1 MQNNAKTERVAIPL
15 PLFNN
20 LKGNT
25 MSDRTPTAKRS
36 IAPVTVTVEIT
47 ATRINENGTLS
58 GITAKVVKQ
67 PVKGNEFKTSV
78 PPMAGGAIY
87 LKATSLDG
95 LTLVDGDAPKAVA
108 AKVKLF

>member
-1 MQNNAKTERVAIPL
+1 MTAT
-15 PLFNN
+15 
-20 LKGNT
+20 
-25 MSDRTPTAKRS
+25 RTTTQKRS
-36 IAPVTVTVEIT
+36 IAPVTFTIEVT

-67 PVKGNEFKTSV
+67 PIKGNEFKTSV

-87 LKATSLDG
+87 LKALSLEG
-95 LTLVDGDAPKAVA
+95 LTLAADDEPRTAT

>member
-1 MQNNAKTERVAIPL
+1 
-15 PLFNN
+15 
-20 LKGNT
+20 
-25 MSDRTPTAKRS
+25 MSDRTPTQKRS
-36 IAPVTVTVEIT
+36 IAPVTLTIEVT

-67 PVKGNEFKTSV
+67 PIKGNEFLTSV

-87 LKATSLDG
+87 LKATSLEG
-95 LTLVDGDAPKAVA
+95 LKIADADAPKTAT

>member
-1 MQNNAKTERVAIPL
+1 
-15 PLFNN
+15 
-20 LKGNT
+20 
-25 MSDRTPTAKRS
+25 MSERTPTAKRS

-78 PPMAGGAIY
+78 PPMAGGAVY
-87 LKATSLDG
+87 LKAESLEG
-95 LTLVDGDAPKAVA
+95 LVMQADEVAKAVA
-108 AKVKLF
+108 KAKLF

>member
-1 MQNNAKTERVAIPL
+1 MSERTTTI
-15 PLFNN
+15 
-20 LKGNT
+20 
-25 MSDRTPTAKRS
+25 KRS

-58 GITAKVVKQ
+58 GITAKIVKQ
-67 PVKGNEFKTSV
+67 PIKGNEFKTSV

-95 LTLVDGDAPKAVA
+95 LKLVDGDAPKATT

>member
-1 MQNNAKTERVAIPL
+1 
-15 PLFNN
+15 
-20 LKGNT
+20 
-25 MSDRTPTAKRS
+25 MSERTPTAKRS

-58 GITAKVVKQ
+58 GITARVVKQ

-87 LKATSLDG
+87 LKALSLEG
-95 LTLVDGDAPKAVA
+95 LQILTDDEPKQAT
-108 AKVKLF
+108 AKRKLF